1 MEVIYNIS
9 WLQTAFLHIKHL
21 WYYRQNSWHILD
33 IPTKC
38 WAHHPTDISP
48 SIQSYFLFKVDHFLK
63 PVNRQFQHFPRLKA
77 MFGSANHQ
85 SYPTLWLTS
94 DISLISSQNS
104 QETETII
111 NFQLW
116 FMQSAW
122 LGGPSSI
129 NWAITY
135 LPWQGLSHRKC
146 CLVLGLSTGKE
157 TRIHSS
163 SLQLWYCWV
172 SVGSLTGRLYLCNLL
187 KIAEID
193 LLKYIKATRE
203 IYFVITTKNCK

>member
-1 MEVIYNIS
+1 MLGSPSHGYLSINPIIFPLS
-9 WLQTAFLHIKHL
+9 KLITL
-21 WYYRQNSWHILD
+21 WSQ
-33 IPTKC
+33 
-38 WAHHPTDISP
+38 PTDIFNIFQDWRLCLVP
-48 SIQSYFLFKVDHFLK
+48 PITNLT
-63 PVNRQFQHFPRLKA
+63 QHFDW
-77 MFGSANHQ
+77 H
-85 SYPTLWLTS
+85 
-94 DISLISSQNS
+94 LISSQNS
-104 QETETII
+104 QEKETII